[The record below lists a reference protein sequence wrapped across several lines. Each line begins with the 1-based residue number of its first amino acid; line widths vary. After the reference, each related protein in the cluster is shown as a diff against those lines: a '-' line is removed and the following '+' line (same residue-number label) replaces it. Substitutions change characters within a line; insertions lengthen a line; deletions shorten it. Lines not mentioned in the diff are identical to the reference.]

1 MDVNGFLHLL
11 RRRAWVVVLCLLAG
25 VGGALALT
33 RSTPERYRAE
43 ARVVV
48 NIPPGASV
56 TQGTQGLQ
64 LTSDLLPTYAQIA
77 TSRRVAEK
85 VRSALSLP
93 ESAEQVRAKLS
104 AAPQPQTL
112 LIDVGASDRDPVRA
126 RSIADAAAVALSEA
140 VAELERERTAGSAIT
155 VSLLDGA
162 LLPRSPV
169 APRPVYNLVLGVLL
183 GLGAGVLLALLVD
196 GLDRTVKTAA
206 AAEAAVG
213 APVLALVPRRRR
225 GQEPLVTV
233 TDPQD
238 AISEAYRTL
247 RTSVLYLHP
256 DTQMQVVVVT
266 SAATDEGKT
275 TTVLNLA
282 VALAQGGER
291 VVVVDADL
299 RRSSVAAELGLEG
312 AVGVSTVVTRRAELG
327 SALQLWRDL
336 FWVLPSGELPPNP
349 SEIVGSQSMATLLD
363 ELRAS
368 FDVVLVDTPPVL
380 PVTDAVALST
390 QADGV
395 VVVGL
400 AARTTRQVLTEA
412 RRRLD
417 GVAAPVVGCVLNG
430 VKGARAEGYYAYS
443 TDREARVRA
452 RRTPSARYSS

>member
-1 MDVNGFLHLL
+1 MDVTGFLHVL
-11 RRRAWVVVLCLLAG
+11 RRRIYAVLLCLVAG

-33 RSTPERYRAE
+33 ASTEELYRAQ

-56 TQGTQGLQ
+56 MQGTQGLQ
-64 LTSDLLPTYAQIA
+64 LTSELLPTYAQIA
-77 TSRRVAEK
+77 TSRRVADK
-85 VRSALSLP
+85 VRNALSLP
-93 ESAEQVRAKLS
+93 ESSEQVQAKLS
-104 AAPQPQTL
+104 ASPQPQTL
-112 LIDVGASDRDPVRA
+112 LIDVAASDRDPVRA

-140 VAELERERTAGSAIT
+140 VADLERERTAGSAIT

-162 LLPRSPV
+162 LLPRQPV
-169 APRPVYNLVLGVLL
+169 APRPVYNLVLGILL
-183 GLGAGVLLALLVD
+183 GLGSGVLLALVID

-206 AAEAAVG
+206 ALELAVG

-225 GQEPLVTV
+225 GQETLITV

-238 AISEAYRTL
+238 ALSEAYRTL

-256 DTQMQVVVVT
+256 DARMQVLVVT
-266 SAATDEGKT
+266 SAVKGEGKT

-299 RRSSVAAELGLEG
+299 RRTSVARELGLEG
-312 AVGVSTVVTRRAELG
+312 AVGLTTVVTRRVELG
-327 SALQLWRDL
+327 EALQTWQDL

-349 SEIVGSQSMATLLD
+349 SEIVGSQSMAQVLD
-363 ELRAS
+363 ELRTS
-368 FDVVLVDTPPVL
+368 YDVVLVDTPPVL
-380 PVTDAVALST
+380 AVTDAVALST

-395 VVVGL
+395 ILVGH
-400 AARTTRQVLTEA
+400 AGSTPRQVLAEA

-417 GVAAPVVGCVLNG
+417 GVGAPVVGCVLNAVSTSG
-430 VKGARAEGYYAYS
+430 TEGYYAYRAEPGS
-443 TDREARVRA
+443 PTAARKASLDR
-452 RRTPSARYSS
+452 SSQ